1 VPGFVAIAAAF
12 PLALPSILEV
22 NALLDQTAVAP
33 GLWRAFD
40 AAQIPKLVGDGRVV
54 IVDVTAD
61 WCFACRVNEKLV
73 LDRAPVVTAL
83 AQHNIVAMKADW
95 TRPSDRIAA
104 YLASFG
110 RYGIPFGV
118 VYGPKVPD
126 GIPLPEI
133 LTSASVMEALSTA
146 EGNRGVSER

>member
-1 VPGFVAIAAAF
+1 VVHRVWRPFD
-12 PLALPSILEV
+12 EV
-22 NALLDQTAVAP
+22 
-33 GLWRAFD
+33 
-40 AAQIPKLVGDGRVV
+40 QIPKLVAEGRVV

-61 WCFACRVNEKLV
+61 WCITCRANEKLV

-83 AQHNIVAMKADW
+83 GRDDVVAMKADW

-104 YLASFG
+104 YLARFG

-118 VYGPKVPD
+118 VYGPAAPH

-133 LTSASVMEALSTA
+133 LTSGSVMAALSA
-146 EGNRGVSER
+146 AQGNASATQP